1 MLNFRKHLSLAMAAL
16 MVATSSP
23 ALAAGKGQGQDN
35 GRHGRPAASERP
47 PKADVIPWPKR
58 PGNGQY
64 RGDRRADHAKRDRSY
79 GSGKHY
85 TPGRNYTPARHYIPG
100 RHYTPGRYYTP
111 RRRYGYRAPYR
122 TYKRVEVRR
131 DYRHDNHS
139 NAGAYVLPL
148 VALGVTAA
156 VLAST
161 ASRDRSPAQTREVVY
176 MPPPQAAPAPVAQA
190 TLPPTSG
197 ASTCQMTREYQTEIV
212 VGGQVMPA
220 YGQACLQPDGSWYH
234 GPAAPEPGY

>member
-1 MLNFRKHLSLAMAAL
+1 MSNFRKHLSIALAAI

-23 ALAAGKGQGQDN
+23 ALAAGKGWGQGRDN
-35 GRHGRPAASERP
+35 GRHSRPAAFERP

-58 PGNGQY
+58 PGHGQY
-64 RGDRRADHAKRDRSY
+64 RGDRRAHHAKPV
-79 GSGKHY
+79 KHY
-85 TPGRNYTPARHYIPG
+85 KHGKYYPPARHYGPG
-100 RHYTPGRYYTP
+100 RHYPPRRYY
-111 RRRYGYRAPYR
+111 GHRAPHR

-131 DYRHDNHS
+131 TYRHDHHKS
-139 NAGAYVLPL
+139 NSGAYVLPL

-176 MPPPQAAPAPVAQA
+176 VTPPPPTYPAPVAQA
-190 TLPPTSG
+190 APAAGSP
-197 ASTCQMTREYQTEIV
+197 STCQMTREYQTEIM
-212 VGGQVMPA
+212 VGGRLVPA

-234 GPAAPEPGY
+234 GPAVPEAGY